1 MWLIGLKF
9 LVVSHHLANFSGHK
23 PIGSSDTAAKI
34 LYVTLQ
40 DHVIKE
46 SGDSMEGNSL
56 LYIPT
61 LPNSIVIDIASMD
74 I

>member
-1 MWLIGLKF
+1 MLKF
-9 LVVSHHLANFSGHK
+9 LTVSHHHLAKFSSHK
-23 PIGSSDTAAKI
+23 PCSSSDTAAKI
-34 LYVTLQ
+34 FYVTLQ

-46 SGDSMEGNSL
+46 SGNFVEGNSS

-61 LPNSIVIDIASMD
+61 LPTLIAIDIVLMD